1 MTIILTIFL
10 PFYRSNLCIALF
22 EWRDLL
28 FSWQMYLSGWL
39 SRIKM
44 SKRWFDYIQFLKV
57 SNVDNIFSTQLC
69 ANRNVDEA
77 VNALDRKYVF
87 VGEELLDPIVNCVC
101 HASSSGEKRRNRKK
115 PKKQNAVGKPRRFFS
130 RDVKKGNILFLYL
143 LDLLFRKWLVIFVH
157 LNMHRVFFKN
167 VFNLPSRQFLT
178 PYNCM
183 FNWD

>member
-22 EWRDLL
+22 ERRDLL

-77 VNALDRKYVF
+77 VNVLDREYVF
-87 VGEELLDPIVNCVC
+87 VGRDLLDPIVNFVC
-101 HASSSGEKRRNRKK
+101 HHRLVRREETERNQRNKMRS
-115 PKKQNAVGKPRRFFS
+115 VKPRRFFL
-130 RDVKKGNILFLYL
+130 RREKGEYFV
-143 LDLLFRKWLVIFVH
+143 FIFT
-157 LNMHRVFFKN
+157 RSFI
-167 VFNLPSRQFLT
+167 S
-178 PYNCM
+178 
-183 FNWD
+183 